1 MKAQILSPI
10 LFTIYINNLPKYI
23 NKIKKKIMFAD
34 DIVLYFAEEN
44 IKNVEMI
51 CFQNLT
57 LSVQIFKELQ
67 LSVNTKTT

>member
-1 MKAQILSPI
+1 MMAQILSPI

-23 NKIKKKIMFAD
+23 NKIKKIMFAD
-34 DIVLYFAEEN
+34 DIVLHFAEEN

-57 LSVQIFKELQ
+57 LSVQIFKQLQ